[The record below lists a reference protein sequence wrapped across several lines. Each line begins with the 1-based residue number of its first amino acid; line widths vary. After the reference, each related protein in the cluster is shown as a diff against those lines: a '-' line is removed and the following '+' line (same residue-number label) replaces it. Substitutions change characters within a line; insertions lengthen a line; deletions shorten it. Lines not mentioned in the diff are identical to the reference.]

1 MPALN
6 PPKPA
11 PSLAGRC
18 LLAFIGLSTAA
29 IGAVFVW
36 LLAQS
41 FLHAKAMRSWP
52 QVPCTVLSSTVE
64 ERQHDPHSPLEYR
77 HNILYGFEFNGE
89 NHTGTLLSL
98 RGTPW
103 SKHRADIEKRV
114 KQLPTGTRTTCFVSP
129 TAPHTAVLQPDS
141 LAPGYSI
148 WFPSLFVL
156 GGLVMAFRAIKPRRP
171 PSDDTQSMV
180 SQDISVTNP

>member
-1 MPALN
+1 MPEQQ
-6 PPKPA
+6 PRPTP

-41 FLHAKAMRSWP
+41 FLNAKAMRSWP
-52 QVPCTVLSSTVE
+52 QASCTVLLSTLE
-64 ERQHDPHSPLEYR
+64 EKQHDPHSPLEYR
-77 HNILYGFEFNGE
+77 HSILYGYEFKGQ
-89 NHTGTLLSL
+89 NHTSSLLSL
-98 RGTPW
+98 RGNPW
-103 SKHRADIEKRV
+103 SKHRPDIEKRIAA
-114 KQLPTGTRTTCFVSP
+114 LPVGTRTTCFISP
-129 TAPHTAVLQPDS
+129 TPPHTAVLKPDS

-156 GGLVMAFRAIKPRRP
+156 GGLVMAFRAIKPRFLPRIRP
-171 PSDDTQSMV
+171 VPRSPQTFQ
-180 SQDISVTNP
+180 